1 MSGTL
6 DMSLLTERTIVFCPG
21 YKHDAPPEQRQV
33 SQVSYC
39 LQNIHLRITTD
50 SSRCFLVIL
59 RTSS

>member
-33 SQVSYC
+33 SQVWYC

-50 SSRCFLVIL
+50 SSR
-59 RTSS
+59 